1 MSAVTMASAVAVKAQ
16 RVGGVRRITAKL
28 GGVQLNSKSVQMR
41 RAGASPDLIS
51 TPERIGLQP
60 TCCRDTVPSL
70 RRPVSRVSWS
80 PRRFADA
87 LRIVFFPSLR

>member
-51 TPERIGLQP
+51 TPERIGMQP
-60 TCCRDTVPSL
+60 MCC
-70 RRPVSRVSWS
+70 
-80 PRRFADA
+80 
-87 LRIVFFPSLR
+87 

>member
-1 MSAVTMASAVAVKAQ
+1 MASAVAVKAQ

-28 GGVQLNSKSVQMR
+28 GSVQLNSKSVQMR

-51 TPERIGLQP
+51 TPERIGMQP
-60 TCCRDTVPSL
+60 TCCRDMVPSL